1 MPNSEE
7 ITIIEGLCAGGTER
21 ERFENMLWRLFSP
34 FINWGIVKYRL
45 TKDEVRQAYDDAILC
60 VIINIVTGSYKKD
73 DNTLL
78 KTYAESIFQRKCID
92 CIRSGSNNVTK
103 QNLKN
108 PYSIKDSLLEMLPAE
123 VKNVVQ
129 TLIEKEEHLRMKKC
143 LDKIGEPCKEI
154 LQLFASGYKDKEIA
168 VMLKYRSSEVAKQI
182 RYRCMKKLSQVLS
195 KSV

>member
-1 MPNSEE
+1 MPTSEE

-21 ERFENMLWRLFSP
+21 ERFENMLWKLFSH

-45 TKDEVRQAYDDAILC
+45 PKDEVREAYDDAILC

-78 KTYAESIFQRKCID
+78 KTYAEIIFKRKCID
-92 CIRSGSNNVTK
+92 HIRSDSKNVTK

-108 PYSIKDSLLEMLPAE
+108 PKPITDNLLEMLPAE

-129 TLIEKEEHLRMKKC
+129 TLIDKEEHLRMKKC
-143 LDKIGEPCKEI
+143 LDIIGDPCKEI

-168 VMLKYRSSEVAKQI
+168 GMLKYSSSEVAKQS
-182 RYRCMKKLSQVLS
+182 RYRCMKKLSEVLS

>member
-34 FINWGIVKYRL
+34 FINWGIVKFRL
-45 TKDEVRQAYDDAILC
+45 PKDEVRQAYDDAILC

-78 KTYAESIFQRKCID
+78 KTYTEIIFHRKCID
-92 CIRSGSNNVTK
+92 RIRSRSKNIAK

-108 PYSIKDSLLEMLPAE
+108 PQPIKDSLLEMLPAE

-129 TLIEKEEHLRMKKC
+129 TLIEKEEYLMMKKC
-143 LDKIGEPCKEI
+143 LENMGDPCREI
-154 LQLFASGYKDKEIA
+154 LQLFASGYK
-168 VMLKYRSSEVAKQI
+168 
-182 RYRCMKKLSQVLS
+182 
-195 KSV
+195 